1 MAHSDSAGKKVAFVP
16 KSVASDH
23 GDSDE
28 DLARADTYG
37 LLAEWFM
44 QAPTDD
50 LFNRLA
56 ASPAIDQAD
65 HSDLANAWRALID
78 AVSRANPHEAAD
90 EFDALFV
97 AVGKPLVALHAS
109 VYTGGSMNQAILVE
123 LRTDL
128 ARLGL
133 ETSLDKVQ
141 SEDHFAAL
149 CEIMRYLI
157 AAPDAT
163 GNMLGEQQRF
173 FAAYFQPGRRHCV
186 KPCKLSPGPRSTARL
201 PVLPV
206 PFWRLSNKLLI
217 SSVPAWTLRN
227 SHDCRPCNRPD
238 SGGRQRQSHGR
249 PR

>member
-1 MAHSDSAGKKVAFVP
+1 MAHSKTAGQGMTFVP
-16 KSVASDH
+16 NSVASDH

-44 QAPTDD
+44 QAPSDD

-56 ASPAIDQAD
+56 GSPALDEAD
-65 HSDLANAWRALID
+65 TSDLANAWRTLID

-109 VYTGGSMNQAILVE
+109 VYTGGSMNQTILVA

-163 GNMLGEQQRF
+163 GNMLGEQQHF
-173 FAAYFQPGRRHCV
+173 FAAYLRPWAQAFCEALQAQPQAKVYAAVAGFASAFLAV
-186 KPCKLSPGPRSTARL
+186 EQQAFDIFSASLDA
-201 PVLPV
+201 
-206 PFWRLSNKLLI
+206 
-217 SSVPAWTLRN
+217 A
-227 SHDCRPCNRPD
+227 
-238 SGGRQRQSHGR
+238 QQS
-249 PR
+249 

>member
-56 ASPAIDQAD
+56 ASPAIDKAD
-65 HSDLANAWRALID
+65 QSDLANAWRALID

-109 VYTGGSMNQAILVE
+109 VYTGGSMNQTILVE

-133 ETSLDKVQ
+133 ETNLEQVQ

-173 FAAYFQPGRRHCV
+173 FAAYFQP
-186 KPCKLSPGPRSTARL
+186 
-201 PVLPV
+201 
-206 PFWRLSNKLLI
+206 
-217 SSVPAWTLRN
+217 WTQAFCDALQAQPQAKVYGAVA
-227 SHDCRPCNRPD
+227 SFASAFLAVEQQAFDIFSASLD
-238 SGGRQRQSHGR
+238 AAQQS
-249 PR
+249 

>member
-1 MAHSDSAGKKVAFVP
+1 MAKSQNLAFVP
-16 KSVASDH
+16 TSVASDH

-56 ASPAIDQAD
+56 ASPALDKADQ
-65 HSDLANAWRALID
+65 SDLANAWRALID
-78 AVSRANPHEAAD
+78 AVSRANPLEAAD
-90 EFDALFV
+90 EFDTLFV

-109 VYTGGSMNQAILVE
+109 VHTGGSMHQAILVD

-128 ARLGL
+128 ARMGL

-141 SEDHFAAL
+141 SEDHLATL

-163 GNMLGEQQRF
+163 GNMLSEQQRF
-173 FAAYFQPGRRHCV
+173 FTAYLQPWAQEFCEALQAQPQAKVYAAVAGFASAFLAVERQAFDIFSASQDAA
-186 KPCKLSPGPRSTARL
+186 KPA
-201 PVLPV
+201 
-206 PFWRLSNKLLI
+206 
-217 SSVPAWTLRN
+217 
-227 SHDCRPCNRPD
+227 
-238 SGGRQRQSHGR
+238 
-249 PR
+249 

>member
-56 ASPAIDQAD
+56 ASPAIDKAD
-65 HSDLANAWRALID
+65 QSDLANAWRALID

-109 VYTGGSMNQAILVE
+109 VYTGGSMNQTILVE

-128 ARLGL
+128 VRLGL
-133 ETSLDKVQ
+133 ETNLEQVQ

-173 FAAYFQPGRRHCV
+173 FAAYFQPWAQAFCEALQAQPQAKVYGAV
-186 KPCKLSPGPRSTARL
+186 ASFASAFLAVEQQAFDIFSASLDA
-201 PVLPV
+201 
-206 PFWRLSNKLLI
+206 
-217 SSVPAWTLRN
+217 A
-227 SHDCRPCNRPD
+227 
-238 SGGRQRQSHGR
+238 QQS
-249 PR
+249 